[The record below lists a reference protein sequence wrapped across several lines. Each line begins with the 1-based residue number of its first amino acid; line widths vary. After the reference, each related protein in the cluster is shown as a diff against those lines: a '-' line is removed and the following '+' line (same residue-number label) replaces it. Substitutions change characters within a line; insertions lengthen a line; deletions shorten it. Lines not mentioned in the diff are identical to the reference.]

1 MSTSAERQ
9 RKRRKRLR
17 KQGIVDVTVPVPRA
31 HKDTLRHFAQGLRD
45 GLPMPVGTG
54 PLFEVIKA
62 LKSVRPQIEE
72 AGVLHAG
79 VFGSVARG
87 EYRSD
92 SDIDILIDIDA
103 KRIGDIVTYIK
114 IADRIKEAVKAR
126 CPDFEVDVA
135 DHATLKPRIRK
146 RAEQDVLYA
155 F

>member
-9 RKRRKRLR
+9 RKRRERLR
-17 KQGIVDVTVPVPRA
+17 KQGIVDVTVSVPMAR
-31 HKDTLRHFAQGLRD
+31 KQTLRQFAQGLRD
-45 GLPMPVGTG
+45 GSPMPVGTG

-62 LKSVRPQIEE
+62 LKLVRPQIEG

-103 KRIGDIVTYIK
+103 KRIGDIVIYTK
-114 IADRIKEAVKAR
+114 IADRIKKAVKAR
-126 CPDFEVDVA
+126 CPEVEVDVA
-135 DHATLKPRIRK
+135 NHATLKPRILK
-146 RAEQDVLYA
+146 RVEQDVLYA

>member
-9 RKRRKRLR
+9 RKRRERLR
-17 KQGIVDVTVPVPRA
+17 KLGIVDVTVPVPMAR
-31 HKDTLRHFAQGLRD
+31 KQILRQFAQGLRD
-45 GLPMPVGTG
+45 GSSMPVGTG

-62 LKSVRPQIEE
+62 LKSVRPQLKE

-79 VFGSVARG
+79 VFGSTARG
-87 EYRSD
+87 EYRPD
-92 SDIDILIDIDA
+92 SDIDILVDIDA

-126 CPDFEVDVA
+126 CPKVEVDVA
-135 DHATLKPRIRK
+135 NHATLKPRIRK
-146 RAEQDVLYA
+146 RAERDVLYA